1 MIGHLL
7 NDNRNIKLSEN
18 IKIEFDL
25 KDTHKIYWLQ
35 IIDAL
40 PRTWKGIILK
50 DKENTKYLV
59 IPDHFSFK
67 KCQIYSLNKLAS
79 KDLDLILDD
88 ANSVKA
94 AAEDGAYVPV

>member
-1 MIGHLL
+1 MISKILIKYTGYKLL
-7 NDNRNIKLSEN
+7 ALCQGPGKVLFWKTK
-18 IKIEFDL
+18 KIQD
-25 KDTHKIYWLQ
+25 
-35 IIDAL
+35 
-40 PRTWKGIILK
+40 
-50 DKENTKYLV
+50 LV